1 MIKLKRKKRK
11 ECEELYQSLN
21 ETPSG
26 AAKPRRK
33 EKKKMSKY
41 NVYYY
46 NDETKKTKIVIVK
59 ATGIVPAIEEAVRK
73 HLDLL
78 GWEIVKAEKI

>member
-1 MIKLKRKKRK
+1 MSEGSERIHK
-11 ECEELYQSLN
+11 E
-21 ETPSG
+21 
-26 AAKPRRK
+26 R
-33 EKKKMSKY
+33 EKKISKY

-59 ATGIVPAIEEAVRK
+59 ATGVVPAIEEAVRK

>member
-1 MIKLKRKKRK
+1 
-11 ECEELYQSLN
+11 
-21 ETPSG
+21 
-26 AAKPRRK
+26 
-33 EKKKMSKY
+33 MSKY

-59 ATGIVPAIEEAVRK
+59 ATGVVPAIEEAVRN